1 MRIQHNIAALNS
13 YRQLGTNN
21 SAISKNV
28 EKLSSGYKINRAGDD
43 AAGLAISE
51 KMRAQIAGLET
62 AQKNAN
68 DGISLVQ
75 TAEGALTEV
84 HSMLNR
90 MVELATQSS
99 NGTYDN
105 EVDRANLQ
113 AEIESLTSEI
123 DRIAEST
130 NFNGINLLDGSLSEN
145 PATFE
150 INLNSIDFEGTVKAG
165 DTFKLEIG
173 GGAAAKAAGGSTES
187 IVLESREAYGD
198 ETSAK
203 DIAKL
208 FDGQSVTI
216 NGEKYTA
223 KVGDNG
229 ILKFTSKTRGELT
242 QLPTEGSIVKISS
255 TNKNITFKNDS
266 TTILSVVNGGPGTV
280 AGTDNGS
287 DDTEPTPATATTFKL
302 DITGL
307 TGSGVTS
314 GDIFRIAFTN
324 GTLESKA
331 ASGGESDAQS
341 IAALFNG
348 TTLTMNGV
356 DYDVTVDGSSTELV
370 FTAKT
375 AGAPESNQ
383 APSESESVTI
393 SINDKD
399 SSSSTVGGTT
409 SATVTDY
416 VAGTDGTEEVVA
428 TASIQSRAG
437 ADEGTATT
445 ISFDLTGATI
455 KSSLAAGET
464 LKLELMSGVEL
475 SVTGKTTT
483 GTAATDIAGAFH
495 GAKVTIDGVE
505 YTAEAD
511 GAKIT
516 LTAGEVGVPKDTTQL
531 DQIKTSSINLSVSG
545 GANNTATAQAN
556 TQTVTVVEGTDPVG
570 DGENQAVDAKFEIDL
585 SAFTVTGN
593 TTDDTVLEIDFGN
606 GVKLTSDKITAA
618 DVGHTATAEEIA
630 TAFKDKSV
638 EIDGVTYNVTVDGEK
653 LVLTATGEGAVEGVP
668 TDGKKFNISKT
679 TGSGTLAGGTE
690 VTVSGSDVGKD
701 APVDNGDNTEGTTTN
716 KSLTLQIGDTAD
728 SFNKITVSI
737 GSMSAESLNI
747 ANIDIST
754 PKGAEFAIKNI
765 KDAINVVSSQRG
777 ELGAIQNRLEHTIN
791 NLGVTTE
798 NITSAESRIRDTDMA
813 EEMMAYTKNNILV
826 QASQAMLAQANTLPQ
841 GVLQLLQ

>member
-21 SAISKNV
+21 SAISKNL

-51 KMRAQIAGLET
+51 KMRAQITGLET

-123 DRIAEST
+123 DRIADST

-150 INLNSIDFEGTVKAG
+150 IDLKSIDFEGTVKAG

-287 DDTEPTPATATTFKL
+287 DDTEPTPTKTTFKIDLNAL
-302 DITGL
+302 DL
-307 TGSGVTS
+307 
-314 GDIFRIAFTN
+314 N
-324 GTLESKA
+324 
-331 ASGGESDAQS
+331 
-341 IAALFNG
+341 AALGANQKLELTIKGQKVQSAVGDGSTDTADYYAGLFNGKELTLDGEKYTIKADG
-348 TTLTMNGV
+348 TTLTFE
-356 DYDVTVDGSSTELV
+356 S
-370 FTAKT
+370 AT
-375 AGAPESNQ
+375 AGVLDASKMPG
-383 APSESESVTI
+383 ESESYTVALASGGSGASSVDAGGSGSI
-393 SINDKD
+393 SDF
-399 SSSSTVGGTT
+399 T
-409 SATVTDY
+409 
-416 VAGTDGTEEVVA
+416 AGTDGTEEVVA

-437 ADEGTATT
+437 ADEGIKASFKIDLASVTT
-445 ISFDLTGATI
+445 VNLQIGDKAELTIGST
-455 KSSLAAGET
+455 KLVSNAAGSTVSTANNLAKMFDGTTFKMGDVEYDVTVSGTELIFTAKEAGKQTSAT
-464 LKLELMSGVEL
+464 LPDDNTNVTIAKENSATG
-475 SVTGKTTT
+475 SVTNPGGLKTT
-483 GTAATDIAGAFH
+483 G
-495 GAKVTIDGVE
+495 K
-505 YTAEAD
+505 
-511 GAKIT
+511 
-516 LTAGEVGVPKDTTQL
+516 
-531 DQIKTSSINLSVSG
+531 
-545 GANNTATAQAN
+545 
-556 TQTVTVVEGTDPVG
+556 VEGTDPVG
-570 DGENQAVDAKFEIDL
+570 DGATTGSPASFDIDL
-585 SAFTVTGN
+585 SGL
-593 TTDDTVLEIDFGN
+593 TTINAAQNDTF
-606 GVKLTSDKITAA
+606 KLT
-618 DVGHTATAEEIA
+618 
-630 TAFKDKSV
+630 
-638 EIDGVTYNVTVDGEK
+638 IDGVDVESNGAGVGGISNDADKLAELFKGKTITIDGTTYDITSNGSKLTFTAQENGKVADLSGKTVSIGK
-653 LVLTATGEGAVEGVP
+653 GNTGTGSATG
-668 TDGKKFNISKT
+668 
-679 TGSGTLAGGTE
+679 GTLAISNMNVGEDAAPAGG
-690 VTVSGSDVGKD
+690 
-701 APVDNGDNTEGTTTN
+701 NGDNTEGTTTN

>member
-105 EVDRANLQ
+105 DVDRANLQ

-130 NFNGINLLDGSLSEN
+130 NFNGINLLDGSLSEK

-150 INLNSIDFEGTVKAG
+150 VDLSQIDVTGTIKAG
-165 DTFKLEIG
+165 DTFTLKIGDNEI
-173 GGAAAKAAGGSTES
+173 
-187 IVLESREAYGD
+187 VSREAYGD

-203 DIAKL
+203 DVAKL
-208 FDGQSVTI
+208 FDGQSITI
-216 NGEKYTA
+216 DGEKYTA
-223 KVGDNG
+223 QVDDSGK
-229 ILKFTSKTRGELT
+229 LTFTSKTRGELEAT
-242 QLPTEGSIVKISS
+242 QLPEGTEAISISS
-255 TNKNITFKNDS
+255 TNKDVTVDATKATISNIQ
-266 TTILSVVNGGPGTV
+266 NGGPSTV

-287 DDTEPTPATATTFKL
+287 DDTEPTPTKTTFKIDLNAL
-302 DITGL
+302 DL
-307 TGSGVTS
+307 
-314 GDIFRIAFTN
+314 N
-324 GTLESKA
+324 
-331 ASGGESDAQS
+331 
-341 IAALFNG
+341 AALGANQKLELTIKGQKVQSAVGDGSTDTADYYAGLFNGKELTLDGEKYTIKADG
-348 TTLTMNGV
+348 TTLTFE
-356 DYDVTVDGSSTELV
+356 S
-370 FTAKT
+370 AT
-375 AGAPESNQ
+375 AGVLDASKMPG
-383 APSESESVTI
+383 ESESYTVALA
-393 SINDKD
+393 SGGSGA
-399 SSSSTVGGTT
+399 SSVDVGGSGSISDFT
-409 SATVTDY
+409 
-416 VAGTDGTEEVVA
+416 AGTDGTEEVVA

>member
-21 SAISKNV
+21 SAISKNL

-51 KMRAQIAGLET
+51 KMRAQITGLET

-123 DRIAEST
+123 DRIADST

-150 INLNSIDFEGTVKAG
+150 IDLKSIDFEGTVKAG

-287 DDTEPTPATATTFKL
+287 DDTEPTPTK
-302 DITGL
+302 
-307 TGSGVTS
+307 
-314 GDIFRIAFTN
+314 
-324 GTLESKA
+324 
-331 ASGGESDAQS
+331 
-341 IAALFNG
+341 
-348 TTLTMNGV
+348 TTLTFNLAGLSLNSNLAAGETLKLDFGNGKEIN
-356 DYDVTVDGSSTELV
+356 VTGKTTTGTAATDIAGAFEGEEITIDGVKYTVSVEDSKLTLE
-370 FTAKT
+370 AET
-375 AGAPESNQ
+375 AGAPETTTELDKITTVSVSVSGGSASN
-383 APSESESVTI
+383 
-393 SINDKD
+393 
-399 SSSSTVGGTT
+399 TT
-409 SATVTDY
+409 SGSITDNKVTVTK
-416 VAGTDGTEEVVA
+416 GTDGTEEVVA

-455 KSSLAAGET
+455 KSNLAADET

-511 GAKIT
+511 GAEIT
-516 LTAGEVGVPKDTTQL
+516 LTAGKVGVPKDTTQL
-531 DQIKTSSINLSVSG
+531 DQIKTGSISLSVSG
-545 GANNTATAQAN
+545 GGVSNTATAQAN
-556 TQTVTVVEGTDPVG
+556 TKTVTVVEGTDPVG

-593 TTDDTVLEIDFGN
+593 ATDDTVLEIDFGN

-618 DVGHTATAEEIA
+618 DGGHTATAEEIA

-638 EIDGVTYNVTVDGEK
+638 EIDGVTYNVTVDGKK

-737 GSMSAESLNI
+737 GSMSAETLNI
-747 ANIDIST
+747 ADIDIST
-754 PKGAEFAIKNI
+754 PKGAEQAIQNI
-765 KDAINVVSSQRG
+765 KQAINTVSSQRG